1 MSKGKFK
8 VAQPYTNITS
18 MIIQVEGWIY
28 DYKGSLMHEGSRKK
42 EIIGEWV
49 IPVPWQS
56 ILEATSANHH
66 YQ

>member
-1 MSKGKFK
+1 
-8 VAQPYTNITS
+8 
-18 MIIQVEGWIY
+18 MIIQVEGQIY
-28 DYKGSLMHEGSRKK
+28 DCKGSLMHEGTCKK

-56 ILEATSANHH
+56 ILEATSANYH